1 MEKFLLGKTFELFVL
16 IINDYLECNVEE
28 WPWLCSTSVHSTVV
42 HQWTGR
48 GWLYLVLWL
57 RLLEYWQ
64 SPDQWGPDIQHWH
77 TNTLTSVDQLSSVN
91 QKCEQ
96 LSYCCSKVADI
107 SHFKWK
113 HLNFLIFK
121 ENLLSSN
128 NSRQNK
134 QHFIMFFSVESFCKG
149 FCCSS
154 ISLSVVVSTV
164 ISQ

>member
-57 RLLEYWQ
+57 RLLEYWSTGSLQ
-64 SPDQWGPDIQHWH
+64 TSEVLTFNTDTP
-77 TNTLTSVDQLSSVN
+77 TLTSVDQLSSVN

-96 LSYCCSKVADI
+96 LSYYCSKVADI

-113 HLNFLIFK
+113 HLNLLIVQRK
-121 ENLLSSN
+121 P
-128 NSRQNK
+128 
-134 QHFIMFFSVESFCKG
+134 FIF
-149 FCCSS
+149 
-154 ISLSVVVSTV
+154 
-164 ISQ
+164 

>member
-57 RLLEYWQ
+57 RLLEYWSTGSLQ
-64 SPDQWGPDIQHWH
+64 TSEVLTFNTDTP
-77 TNTLTSVDQLSSVN
+77 TLTSVDQLSSVN

-113 HLNFLIFK
+113 HLNLLIFQGK
-121 ENLLSSN
+121 P
-128 NSRQNK
+128 
-134 QHFIMFFSVESFCKG
+134 FIF
-149 FCCSS
+149 
-154 ISLSVVVSTV
+154 
-164 ISQ
+164 